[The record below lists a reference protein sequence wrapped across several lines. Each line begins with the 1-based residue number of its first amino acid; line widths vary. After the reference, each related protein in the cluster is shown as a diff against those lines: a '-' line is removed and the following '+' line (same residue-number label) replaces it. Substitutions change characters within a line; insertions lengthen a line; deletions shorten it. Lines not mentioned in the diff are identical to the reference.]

1 MDLHLF
7 YYTDLVFSHV
17 FSKNLPTKYGASKL
31 RNSNEMKLRDA
42 IIAGI
47 AHLTQNRLRAGLS
60 ILGIFI
66 GIASVLCMMA
76 IGDGAKKII
85 SDGIETLGG
94 IDQVQLRNNYGV
106 YRRGRWHPIT
116 ERLKLDDALAIEAE
130 VPNIRFVLP
139 KNERYR
145 ILITAQDGKQARP
158 ILEGVTADYAR
169 GMHWSVQEGRF
180 ISESDVTQAL
190 QVCILGNNVAT
201 ELFGETSPIGKEVKI
216 KFYYWRR
223 ASIRARVVGVMAVK
237 GRGVDFT
244 WTLDDVVC
252 VPLTT
257 HQQRISGYDYIE
269 RITIF
274 TEKDVDKSAIIDSA
288 RAVIRKRHRNRD
300 DFVRHWVPT
309 GGVKRLEHIQ
319 RVIKIALGSI
329 AGFSLFVS
337 GIGIMNICLVSVGEK
352 TREIGLRKS
361 VGAKR
366 IHIFWQFLTE
376 SICLCFCGGVL
387 GIAGGWVAGHG
398 MARLAVRIVPIVP
411 EWPVVLSWQWIL
423 TAVVFSLIMGISF
436 GVYPAMQAARLSPID
451 ALRTED

>member
-1 MDLHLF
+1 
-7 YYTDLVFSHV
+7 
-17 FSKNLPTKYGASKL
+17 
-31 RNSNEMKLRDA
+31 MKLRDA
-42 IIAGI
+42 IAAGI

-85 SDGIETLGG
+85 ADGIKTLGG
-94 IDQVQLRNNYGV
+94 IDQVQLRNNYGY
-106 YRRGRWHPIT
+106 YRRGRWHRIT
-116 ERLKLDDALAIEAE
+116 ERLKYDDALAIEAE
-130 VPNIRFVLP
+130 VPHIRYVLP

-145 ILITAQDGKQARP
+145 ILVISRDGSQARP

-169 GMHWSVQEGRF
+169 GMQWRVQEGRF
-180 ISESDVTQAL
+180 ISEGDVDQAL
-190 QVCILGNNVAT
+190 QVCVLGNNVAT

-223 ASIRARVVGVMAVK
+223 ASIRARVIGVMAVK
-237 GRGVDFT
+237 GTGVNFT
-244 WTLDDVVC
+244 WSLDDAVC

-274 TEKDVDKSAIIDSA
+274 TKKDADKAAIIDSA
-288 RAVIRKRHRNRD
+288 RAVIRKKHRNRD
-300 DFVRHWVPT
+300 DFIRHWIPT
-309 GGVKRLEHIQ
+309 GEVKRLAHIQ
-319 RVIKIALGSI
+319 KVLKIALGSI

-376 SICLCFCGGVL
+376 AVCLCFCGGIL
-387 GIAGGWVAGHG
+387 GIAGGWVAGHA
-398 MARLAVRIVPIVP
+398 MARLAVRILPIVP
-411 EWPVVLSWQWIL
+411 EWPVVLSWQWMLI
-423 TAVVFSLIMGISF
+423 AIVFSLFMGVSF
-436 GVYPAMQAARLSPID
+436 GVYPAMQAARLTPID
-451 ALRTED
+451 ALRTEN

>member
-1 MDLHLF
+1 
-7 YYTDLVFSHV
+7 
-17 FSKNLPTKYGASKL
+17 
-31 RNSNEMKLRDA
+31 MKLHDA
-42 IIAGI
+42 IAAGI
-47 AHLTQNRLRAGLS
+47 AHLAQNRLRAGLS

-94 IDQVQLRNNYGV
+94 IDQVQFRNNYGY
-106 YRRGRWHPIT
+106 YRRGRWHRIT
-116 ERLKLDDALAIEAE
+116 ERLKLEDALAIEAE
-130 VPNIRFVLP
+130 VPNIRFILS
-139 KNERYR
+139 KNESYR
-145 ILITAQDGKQARP
+145 ILITNRDGRQARS
-158 ILEGVTADYAR
+158 ILEGVTADYAI
-169 GMHWSVQEGRF
+169 GMHWNVQEGRF

-190 QVCILGNNVAT
+190 QVCVLGNNVAT
-201 ELFGETSPIGKEVKI
+201 ELFGATSPIGKEVKI
-216 KFYYWRR
+216 KYRYWY

-237 GRGVDFT
+237 GTAVSST
-244 WTLDDVVC
+244 WTLDNVVC

-257 HQQRISGYDYIE
+257 HQQRISGYDYVE

-274 TEKDVDKSAIIDSA
+274 TEKDADKSEIIAAA
-288 RAVIRKRHRNRD
+288 RAVIRRKHRNRD

-309 GGVKRLEHIQ
+309 GSIQRLEHIQ

-337 GIGIMNICLVSVGEK
+337 GIGIMNICLVSVAEK

-366 IHIFWQFLTE
+366 IHIFYQFLTE
-376 SICLCFCGGVL
+376 ALCLCFCGGVL
-387 GIAGGWVAGHG
+387 GVAGGWIAAHG

-423 TAVVFSLIMGISF
+423 IAIVFSLFMGVSF
-436 GVYPAMQAARLSPID
+436 GVYPAMQAARLLPID
-451 ALRTED
+451 ALRTEN

>member
-1 MDLHLF
+1 
-7 YYTDLVFSHV
+7 
-17 FSKNLPTKYGASKL
+17 
-31 RNSNEMKLRDA
+31 MKLRDA
-42 IIAGI
+42 ITAGI
-47 AHLTQNRLRAGLS
+47 AHLARNKLRAGLS

-85 SDGIETLGG
+85 SDRLETLGG
-94 IDQVQLRNNYGV
+94 VDQVQLRNNYGV
-106 YRRGRWHPIT
+106 FRRGRWHRIT
-116 ERLKLDDALAIEAE
+116 ERLTLEDALAIEAE
-130 VPNIRFVLP
+130 VPNIRYILP
-139 KNERYR
+139 KNESYR
-145 ILITAQDGKQARP
+145 ILITSRDGRQARP
-158 ILEGVTADYAR
+158 VLEGVTADYAS

-190 QVCILGNNVAT
+190 QVCVLGNNVAT

-216 KFYYWRR
+216 KYRYWY
-223 ASIRARVVGVMAVK
+223 ASTRARVIGVMAVK
-237 GRGVDFT
+237 GIGVGST

-274 TEKDVDKSAIIDSA
+274 TEKDVDKSAIINAA
-288 RAVIRKRHRNRD
+288 RAVIRRKHRNRD
-300 DFVRHWVPT
+300 DFIRHWVPT

-366 IHIFWQFLTE
+366 IHIFCQFLTE

-387 GIAGGWVAGHG
+387 GIAGGWVAAHG

-411 EWPVVLSWQWIL
+411 EWPVVLSFHWVLI
-423 TAVVFSLIMGISF
+423 AIVFSLFMGISF
-436 GVYPAMQAARLSPID
+436 GIYPAMRAARLSPID
-451 ALRTED
+451 ALRTEN

>member
-1 MDLHLF
+1 
-7 YYTDLVFSHV
+7 
-17 FSKNLPTKYGASKL
+17 
-31 RNSNEMKLRDA
+31 MKLQDA
-42 IIAGI
+42 IATGI
-47 AHLTQNRLRAGLS
+47 AHLAQNRLRAGLS

-85 SDGIETLGG
+85 ADRLETLGG
-94 IDQVQLRNNYGV
+94 IDQVQLRNNYGY
-106 YRRGRWHPIT
+106 YRRGRWHRIT
-116 ERLKLDDALAIEAE
+116 ERLKFEDALAIEAE

-145 ILITAQDGKQARP
+145 ILVISRDGSQARP

-169 GMHWSVQEGRF
+169 GMHWRVQDGRF
-180 ISESDVTQAL
+180 ISEGDVDQAL
-190 QVCILGNNVAT
+190 QVCVLGNNVAT

-216 KFYYWRR
+216 KFYYWHR

-237 GRGVDFT
+237 GRGFDST

-274 TEKDVDKSAIIDSA
+274 TEKDADKAAVIASA
-288 RAVIRKRHRNRD
+288 RAVVRKKHRNRD
-300 DFVRHWVPT
+300 DFIRHWVPT
-309 GGVKRLEHIQ
+309 GGVKRLAHIQ

-329 AGFSLFVS
+329 AAFSLFVS
-337 GIGIMNICLVSVGEK
+337 GIGIMNICLVSVAEK
-352 TREIGLRKS
+352 TREIGVRKS

-376 SICLCFCGGVL
+376 ALCLCFCRGLL
-387 GIAGGWVAGHG
+387 GIAGGWIAAHG

-423 TAVVFSLIMGISF
+423 IAIVFSLFMGVSF
-436 GVYPAMQAARLSPID
+436 GVYPAMQAARLTPID
-451 ALRTED
+451 ALRTEN

>member
-1 MDLHLF
+1 
-7 YYTDLVFSHV
+7 
-17 FSKNLPTKYGASKL
+17 
-31 RNSNEMKLRDA
+31 MKLRDA
-42 IIAGI
+42 IAAGV
-47 AHLTQNRLRAGLS
+47 AHLAQNRLRAGLS

-237 GRGVDFT
+237 GRGVDST

-451 ALRTED
+451 ALRTDN

>member
-1 MDLHLF
+1 
-7 YYTDLVFSHV
+7 
-17 FSKNLPTKYGASKL
+17 
-31 RNSNEMKLRDA
+31 MKLRDA

-436 GVYPAMQAARLSPID
+436 GVYPAMRAARLSPID
-451 ALRTED
+451 ALRTDN